1 MKNIKLIIGAFFLI
15 LSAGSCNYL
24 NVVPDSVATIDDA
37 FVDRSSAERFLATC
51 YNYLPNF
58 GDPWV
63 NPGIGSGDE
72 VWFNEE
78 IVGGNFNSA
87 WIARGFQNETEPHLN
102 FWDGRQRGKSLYQG
116 IRDCNIFLEEID
128 KAHDIEPAE
137 KKRWVAE
144 VKFLKAYYHFWL
156 FKSYGAIPL
165 VRENLPI
172 YTKTEDVKVYRD
184 PVDDVVNYIVELI
197 DEAAVDLPPIVFSEA
212 LEYGRITLP
221 IALAIKA
228 RVLVTAAS
236 PLFNGNTDFASVIDN
251 RGISLFNTTYDPAKW
266 ERAAAA
272 AKAAIEAAEYANH
285 SLLNEYKTKSNLSP
299 AMERESII
307 RSIVTERNTPEVI
320 WGATN
325 FPFSQGYQRM
335 CVPLLIQV
343 TSSNPVSQFYA
354 ATMRMAE
361 LFYSKNGVPIEEDKD
376 YDYINRFELRTA
388 KTEESD
394 YIRSGE
400 QTAVLH
406 FDREARFYASIAFD
420 RGTYFLDP
428 TYYYVQ
434 TRSGELATKR
444 NQGEFSATG
453 YFVKKLISP
462 HNALNTN
469 TMLANYEFPFPIIRL
484 ADVYL
489 LYAEALNE
497 TKSAPDAEVYKYVDM
512 IRERAGLAGVV
523 ESWSLHSSNS
533 GKPATKDGMREII
546 KQERLIELAFEGQ
559 RFWDLRRWKDAQKY
573 MNKPIRGWDIGAK
586 GLGFYN
592 VTTVFPGQGDPI
604 ISYDFK
610 DYLWPIR
617 ESEIIKNPNLV
628 QNPGW

>member
-1 MKNIKLIIGAFFLI
+1 MKNIKYKIAALLLIFTA
-15 LSAGSCNYL
+15 SSCNEYL
-24 NVVPDSVATIDDA
+24 DVVPDNVATIDDA
-37 FVDRSSAERFLATC
+37 FVDRASAERFLATC

-58 GDPWV
+58 GDPWI

-78 IVGGNFNSA
+78 IVGSSFNSA
-87 WIARGFQNETEPHLN
+87 LIARGLQNSNDPHLN
-102 FWDGRQRGKSLYQG
+102 FWDGRMRGKGLYIG

-128 KAHDIEPAE
+128 KAVDLSVLE

-156 FKSYGAIPL
+156 FKSYGPIPL
-165 VRENLPI
+165 IKENLPI

-197 DEAAVDLPPIVFSEA
+197 DEAVVDLPEVLMSET
-212 LEYGRITLP
+212 LEYGRISKP

-228 RVLVTAAS
+228 RVLATAAS
-236 PLFNGNTDFASVIDN
+236 PLFNGNTDYASVVDN
-251 RGISLFNTTYDPAKW
+251 RGVQLFNQSFDASKW
-266 ERAAAA
+266 QKAADA
-272 AKAAIEAAEYANH
+272 AKEALEASAYANH
-285 SLLNEYKTKSNLSP
+285 SLVNEYRTKTELSD
-299 AMERESII
+299 AMEREAII
-307 RSIVTERNTPEVI
+307 RSIVSERNSPEVL
-320 WGATN
+320 WGSTN
-325 FPFSQGYQRM
+325 FRFSQGYQRM

-354 ATMRMAE
+354 STLRMAE
-361 LFYSKNGVPIEEDKD
+361 LFYTKNGVPIDEDPEYD
-376 YDYINRFELRTA
+376 YDNRYTLRTA
-388 KTEESD
+388 ATEEGD

-406 FDREARFYASIAFD
+406 FDREARFYANIAFD

-434 TRSGELATKR
+434 TRNGELATKR

-453 YFVKKLISP
+453 YFVKKLINP
-462 HNALNTN
+462 NNGINTN
-469 TMLANYEFPFPIIRL
+469 TMLAYYEFPFPIIRL
-484 ADVYL
+484 GDIYL

-497 TKSAPDAEVYKYVDM
+497 VKSAPDAEVYEYVDM
-512 IRERAGLAGVV
+512 IRERAGLPGVV
-523 ESWSLHSSNS
+523 ESWSQHSTWSD
-533 GKPATKDGMREII
+533 KYTTKDGMREII

-559 RFWDLRRWKDAQKY
+559 RFWDLRRWKDAEKY
-573 MNKPIRGWDIGAK
+573 MNEPIRGWDISGK

-592 VTTVFPGQGDPI
+592 VTTVFTP
-604 ISYDFK
+604 SYNFK

-617 ESEIIKNPNLV
+617 EDEIIKNPNLV

>member
-1 MKNIKLIIGAFFLI
+1 MKNMKYIIVALVLI
-15 LSAGSCNYL
+15 LSVGSCKYL
-24 NVVPDSVATIDDA
+24 DVVPDSVATIDDA
-37 FVDRSSAERFLATC
+37 FVDRNSAEKFLATC

-63 NPGIGSGDE
+63 NPGIGAGDE
-72 VWFNEE
+72 VWFNQE
-78 IVGGNFNSA
+78 IVGSDFNSA
-87 WIARGFQNETEPHLN
+87 LIARGLQNETEPHLN

-128 KAHDIEPAE
+128 NATDLEPAE

-156 FKSYGAIPL
+156 FKSYGPIPIIH
-165 VRENLPI
+165 ENLPI
-172 YTKTEDVKVYRD
+172 YTNTEDVKVYRD

-197 DEAAVDLPPIVFSEA
+197 DEAAVDLPPLLFSEA

-221 IALAIKA
+221 VALAIKA

-236 PLFNGNTDFASVIDN
+236 PLFNGNPDFASIIDN
-251 RGISLFNTTYDPAKW
+251 RGTKLFNETYDPKKW
-266 ERAAAA
+266 EIAATA
-272 AKAAIEAAEYANH
+272 AKEAIEAAHYANH
-285 SLLNEYKTKSNLSP
+285 ALLNNYKTRTDISP
-299 AMERESII
+299 ALERESII
-307 RSIVTERNTPEVI
+307 RSIVTERNGPEVI

-325 FPFSQGYQRM
+325 FPFTQTYQRM
-335 CVPLLIQV
+335 AIPLLIQV

-354 ATMRMAE
+354 PTLRMAE

-376 YDYINRFELRTA
+376 FDYENRYKLRTA

-394 YIRSGE
+394 YVRSGE
-400 QTAVLH
+400 QTAILH

-434 TRSGELATKR
+434 TRNGELATKR
-444 NQGEFSATG
+444 NRGEFSATG
-453 YFVKKLISP
+453 YFMKKLINP
-462 HNALNTN
+462 QTALNAN
-469 TMLANYEFPFPIIRL
+469 TIVPYYEFPFPIIRL
-484 ADVYL
+484 GDLYL

-497 TKSAPDAEVYKYVDM
+497 VKQVPDAEVYEYIDL
-512 IRERAGLAGVV
+512 IRERAGLPGVV
-523 ESWSLHSSNS
+523 ESWAMHSSNS
-533 GKPATKDGMREII
+533 SKPKSKDGMREII

-559 RFWDLRRWKDAQKY
+559 RFWDLRRWKDSQKF
-573 MNKPIRGWDIGAK
+573 MNKPIKGWDINGR
-586 GLGFYN
+586 GIGFYN
-592 VTTVFPGQGDPI
+592 VTTVFPGPGDPI
-604 ISYDFK
+604 VPYEFK

-617 ESEIIKNPNLV
+617 EEEIIKNPNLL